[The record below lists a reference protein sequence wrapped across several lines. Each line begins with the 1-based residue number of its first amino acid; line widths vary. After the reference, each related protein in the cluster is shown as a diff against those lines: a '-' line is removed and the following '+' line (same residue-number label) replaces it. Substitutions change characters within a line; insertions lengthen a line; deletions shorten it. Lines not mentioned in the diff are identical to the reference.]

1 MAGEMEQQYFFD
13 KRYNR
18 PFSFDGN
25 LIFSK
30 KKKSSEIRI
39 FEILIDN
46 SKNYIFV
53 YIGNNNTELYKVEDF
68 RDIIYFFRPID
79 SLYLEFLKLNCELVF
94 TYNSDCFRRNNKT
107 IFGESYEIY
116 NFRKDNFNILIIKMG
131 DKFIFDFIGGLLDH
145 LKFNRLYLSVFLLRK
160 ISPSKNFRSFQTV
173 KERSESNMKNLNDF
187 NEGERLYDTG
197 VSSIKDKSCI
207 GIYGHEIIHFES
219 NEYDNCHMIISK
231 SGFYL
236 TLNDAIYFDND
247 GQRLALLLPEKTY
260 TSYFGLDQKYH
271 VIKDDSD
278 NRIHDCFKN
287 KKYKEEVIKLN
298 LKVRDLKNNNK
309 TESSFLM
316 EDFCMDFKSDP
327 NFFNRDY
334 DAGCGDVREDFLKK
348 ISKNNELISFYSS
361 YPIYTNADLI
371 LKKENKGSTFFL
383 LKGQDNLFVIVE
395 SKNKN
400 YFYNVSLDRILFNL
414 IEKRIIPFT
423 FQEVFNTGR
432 FLKPNSSDE
441 LMGIRYESI
450 SKN

>member
-1 MAGEMEQQYFFD
+1 MEQQYFFD

-30 KKKSSEIRI
+30 KKKDSEIRI
-39 FEILIDN
+39 IEVLIDN
-46 SKNYIFV
+46 LKKYIFV
-53 YIGNNNTELYKVEDF
+53 YIGKNNTELYKAEDF
-68 RDIIYFFRPID
+68 RDLIDFFRPID

-94 TYNSDCFRRNNKT
+94 TYNSDNLRKNNKK

-116 NFRKDNFNILIIKMG
+116 NFRKDNFNILIIKIG
-131 DKFIFDFIGGLLDH
+131 DEFISDFIGGLLDH
-145 LKFNRLYLSVFLLRK
+145 LKFNRLYLSVFLLRR
-160 ISPSKNFRSFQTV
+160 ISPSNNLRLFHTL
-173 KERSESNMKNLNDF
+173 KERSESNMKKLNDF

-197 VSSIKDKSCI
+197 VSSIKNKSCI
-207 GIYGHEIIHFES
+207 GIYGSGIINFKS

-236 TLNDAIYFDND
+236 TLNDAIYFDNN
-247 GQRLALLLPEKTY
+247 GQRLALLLPESTY
-260 TSYFGLDQKYH
+260 TSYFGLNQKYH

-278 NRIHDCFKN
+278 NIIHECFKN
-287 KKYKEEVIKLN
+287 KKYKEEVIKLK
-298 LKVRDLKNNNK
+298 LKVRDLKSNSK

-316 EDFCMDFKSDP
+316 EDFCMDFESDP

-334 DAGCGDVREDFLKK
+334 DGGCGDVREDFFKT
-348 ISKNNELISFYSS
+348 ISKDNELIPFYSS

-383 LKGQDNLFVIVE
+383 LKGLNVLFVIVE

-400 YFYNVSLDRILFNL
+400 YFYNVLLDRILFNL
-414 IEKRIIPFT
+414 IENKIVPFT
-423 FQEVFNTGR
+423 FQELFETGR
-432 FLKPNSSDE
+432 FLMPNSLED
-441 LMGIRYESI
+441 LMSI
-450 SKN
+450 KCKQNSSI